1 MIHECPAH
9 VSELRRE
16 SSRITYP
23 GHYSPVEAGQLGVV
37 VGNLFFDNPVEQS
50 RHRRSGEATRRR
62 TQSGTQSGTQG
73 GTQWDTGWD
82 TVRDTGLDTAH
93 GARDAPHSQRASE
106 PLSY

>member
-37 VGNLFFDNPVEQS
+37 VGNLFFDNPVKQTQAV
-50 RHRRSGEATRRR
+50 RRSDQEKDTEWD
-62 TQSGTQSGTQG
+62 TK
-73 GTQWDTGWD
+73 WDTGRD
-82 TVRDTGLDTAH
+82 TVGHRVGH
-93 GARDAPHSQRASE
+93 GARGPRRASQSE
-106 PLSY
+106 SV